1 MYRDLRTP
9 ISKSRVVRICRN
21 WLSASPSLV
30 LPLLSITTRV
40 RILYTPVRTHR
51 GFRSIDRS
59 IDPISSWCAELHE
72 LGTRQIMGFI
82 TAAPVRIDL
91 RHAVSA
97 TSLSLG
103 PSLPRCLSR
112 GSCYTTYKQA
122 TQRDL
127 YIIHNFYNILDT
139 TRVGLSTAVVTKN
152 AQCFQPRPRMWR
164 NILMIKA

>member
-1 MYRDLRTP
+1 MSELVVSFPLIGATP
-9 ISKSRVVRICRN
+9 SVDHHQGED
-21 WLSASPSLV
+21 
-30 LPLLSITTRV
+30 PLHTSSHPPRF
-40 RILYTPVRTHR
+40 P
-51 GFRSIDRS
+51 IDRS

-91 RHAVSA
+91 RHAISA